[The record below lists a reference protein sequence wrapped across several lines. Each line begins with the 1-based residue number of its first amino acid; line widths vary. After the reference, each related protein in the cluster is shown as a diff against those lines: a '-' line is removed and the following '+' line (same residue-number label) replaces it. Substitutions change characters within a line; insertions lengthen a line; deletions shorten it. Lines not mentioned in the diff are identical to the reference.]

1 MIHHQHERVVLARRG
16 PRLCHQRQAV
26 AVEVLRKPHRT
37 AVLEHGGTERRE
49 VLGNRL

>member
-1 MIHHQHERVVLARRG
+1 VIHNQHERVVLARRG
-16 PRLCHQRQAV
+16 PRLGHERQAV

-37 AVLEHGGTERRE
+37 AILDHGGTERCE